1 MANLIVNP
9 GFETGDLTGWKN
21 DLPSRIAI
29 TNDSHSGSFA
39 ALGGS
44 GVSPSGPS
52 TGPANNDLYQNFN
65 ISSASGNYTLS
76 FWFKG
81 VSALGSL
88 GVQLIAIDGV
98 RLLDVNIQLTTTKWT
113 YQEYLVTSGYT
124 GDLELVFE
132 FPSSRAIVDDVYFAA
147 LEDNIIVNGNFSN
160 GLAPWVPSPDSIN
173 PEGDGMKLFA
183 GQSVSQEIQTTPG
196 FLYESSFNFTGS
208 VPDTSESKAIVNVRD
223 QTGIGYST
231 YCIVQFASEDIFHFK
246 FYGTGTMTFTIGV
259 EYGVISFTDVQA
271 RIVGTPDRPKSLNG
285 ISEGSFQ
292 SGTLRSWNPEPS
304 YKFTPPKLIPT
315 GGRYTVFLN
324 KDQSITQ
331 DVPTIARRMGVL
343 KFAAY
348 ATRIPQDLK
357 IYINGQLRKLDG
369 TRKIGTSYNY
379 YYFPMISA
387 GTQANIRF
395 EGTNG
400 NSEFRVALTDISL
413 NYLQDLLYRKNL
425 TLGRYRIRF
434 NATSV
439 PTFGF
444 ENPGKIF
451 AYINGILQPGYNP
464 IVVDNFAVSESEP
477 NFQPYSIDFELTSGN
492 TVLLQFMV
500 DETVVLY
507 KDFTLTRL

>member
-9 GFETGDLTGWKN
+9 GFETGDLAGWKS
-21 DLPSRIAI
+21 DLQSRVGI

-39 ALGGS
+39 VLGGQ
-44 GVSPSGPS
+44 GVSNPGPVI
-52 TGPANNDLYQNFN
+52 GPARNDLYQNFN
-65 ISSASGNYTLS
+65 ISSVSGNYIFS

-98 RLLDVNIQLTTTKWT
+98 RLLDVNIRLTSTKWT
-113 YQEYLVTSGYT
+113 YREYLVTSGYT

-132 FPSSRAIVDDVYFAA
+132 FPDSRAIVDDVYFAA
-147 LEDNIIVNGNFSN
+147 QEDNIIVNGSFSN
-160 GLAPWVPSPDSIN
+160 GLAPWVPSPDSKN
-173 PEGDGMKLFA
+173 PEGNGIKLFA
-183 GQSVSQEIQTTPG
+183 GESVSQEIQTTPG
-196 FLYESSFNFTGS
+196 FLYESSFIFTGS
-208 VPDTSESKAIVNVRD
+208 GADPRESKATVNVRD

-231 YCIVQFASEDIFHFK
+231 YCDVQVIISGVFHFK

-259 EYGVISFTDVQA
+259 ETGVVSFTDVQA

-292 SGTLRSWNPEPS
+292 SSTLQSWNPTPS
-304 YKFTPPKLIPT
+304 YEFTPPTLILT

-324 KDQSITQ
+324 RGDSITQ

-369 TRKIGTSYNY
+369 TRKIGTAYNY

-451 AYINGILQPGYNP
+451 AYINGVLQPGYNP
-464 IVVDNFAVSESEP
+464 IVVNNFAVSESEP
-477 NFQPYSIDFELTSGN
+477 NFQPYLIDFELTSGT